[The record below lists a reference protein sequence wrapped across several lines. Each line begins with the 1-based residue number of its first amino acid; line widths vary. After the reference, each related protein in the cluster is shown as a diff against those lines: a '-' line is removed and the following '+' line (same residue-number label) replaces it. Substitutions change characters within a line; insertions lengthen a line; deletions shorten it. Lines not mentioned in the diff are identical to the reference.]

1 MSYDLKSVKLPRLVG
16 RPLQLFAAALGM
28 RSTRALLAGRLL
40 RDGGILRLR
49 ALTFAEPP
57 TFLPIGFVEAASSSG
72 DGAERVMGS
81 GWPAEAAEGSANRAT
96 VPREIG
102 DAEPTGRRLPFPGIR
117 DYESAY
123 RNGTTTPEAVAERA
137 LEAIAASDSG
147 NQPLRLFIA
156 SDRADVLAQAR
167 AST

>member
-49 ALTFAEPP
+49 ALTFTEPP
-57 TFLPIGFVEAASSSG
+57 TFLPIGFSEAAAAAAG
-72 DGAERVMGS
+72 DGADRATGS
-81 GWPAEAAEGSANRAT
+81 AWPAEAAEGSSRRA
-96 VPREIG
+96 VPPDRA
-102 DAEPTGRRLPFPGIR
+102 DAVTTGRRLPAPGIR

-123 RNGTTTPEAVAERA
+123 RNGATTPEAVAERA
-137 LEAIAASDSG
+137 LESIAASDSVTATES
-147 NQPLRLFIA
+147 PVPTA
-156 SDRADVLAQAR
+156 V
-167 AST
+167 